1 MLTPFAFANHRF
13 DLVLRRVDEVR
24 KVLGRKVLGRKVLG
38 RKVPGRKVLVSRM
51 TSRNNNL
58 TVFCNVL

>member
-13 DLVLRRVDEVR
+13 DLVLRRVDEV
-24 KVLGRKVLGRKVLG
+24 RKVLGRKVLG

>member
-24 KVLGRKVLGRKVLG
+24 KVLGRKVL
-38 RKVPGRKVLVSRM
+38 VSRM

>member
-24 KVLGRKVLGRKVLG
+24 KVLGRKVLGG
-38 RKVPGRKVLVSRM
+38 KVPGRKVLVSRM

-58 TVFCNVL
+58 TVFFNVL

>member
-1 MLTPFAFANHRF
+1 MLTPLAFANHRF

-24 KVLGRKVLGRKVLG
+24 KVLARKVLG

>member
-24 KVLGRKVLGRKVLG
+24 KVLGRKVLGG
-38 RKVPGRKVLVSRM
+38 KVPARKVLVSRM

-58 TVFCNVL
+58 TVFFNVL

>member
-13 DLVLRRVDEVR
+13 DRVLRRVDEV
-24 KVLGRKVLGRKVLG
+24 RKVLG

>member
-1 MLTPFAFANHRF
+1 MASPQSDAMLTPFAFANHRF

-24 KVLGRKVLGRKVLG
+24 KVLGRKVL
-38 RKVPGRKVLVSRM
+38 VSRM